1 MLQKRCHD
9 VSMRTT
15 LTARRKPYR
24 ARTFKMGEP
33 GGLDLNKALGLAFRI
48 EDEEIARKVALRK

>member
-1 MLQKRCHD
+1 
-9 VSMRTT
+9 MRTT

-24 ARTFKMGEP
+24 TRTFKMGEP
-33 GGLDLNKALGLAFRI
+33 SGLDLNKALGMASRL